1 MNIFGW
7 PKRPI
12 LRSTEQFSQ
21 FSDTKSS
28 VSVRNE
34 RISSHDT
41 GLCHPTHLLP
51 RFPTEAAQ
59 YVIISA
65 LQQPLLLSVSI
76 LHILQNNCNGN
87 IFQHQNNGMLLDL
100 RGAFPLPEIQ
110 STHDKNGIFLSENLG
125 LWPHPAVLL
134 QDLQAPLGSNSST
147 EHSQGAKAAFAITLY
162 ASLVAT
168 EQP

>member
-1 MNIFGW
+1 MTQGCVIRHTYCPG
-7 PKRPI
+7 
-12 LRSTEQFSQ
+12 S
-21 FSDTKSS
+21 
-28 VSVRNE
+28 
-34 RISSHDT
+34 
-41 GLCHPTHLLP
+41 
-51 RFPTEAAQ
+51 

-125 LWPHPAVLL
+125 L
-134 QDLQAPLGSNSST
+134 
-147 EHSQGAKAAFAITLY
+147 
-162 ASLVAT
+162 
-168 EQP
+168 